1 MQCMKLKGL
10 MVTLGS
16 QGDRTSNRVLMRVWR
31 SVCLGLGP
39 GGEEGFWRSIR
50 RGQWNPCDIKAE

>member
-1 MQCMKLKGL
+1 

-39 GGEEGFWRSIR
+39 GGAGGVVESYKERAVESM
-50 RGQWNPCDIKAE
+50 